1 MKKNK
6 GITLI
11 ALIAYMILVLTILA
25 ILTSMTRH
33 FRRNLSFA
41 YVGGYY
47 ELEFDKFIYDITQY
61 TKSVWYSVSQ
71 QSDTQITLSS
81 VYSDGYPQFTYT
93 YSSADKTI
101 YKEEDRYQEDARLNY
116 LDGSHIKIAT
126 HVDDCTFK
134 VLEINGKK
142 VIRVNMIIGGRRR
155 IQDFTMRNR

>member
-1 MKKNK
+1 MNKNK

-11 ALIAYMILVLTILA
+11 ALIAYMILVLTVLA

-47 ELEFDKFIYDITQY
+47 ELEFDKFLYDITGRTKVITY
-61 TKSVWYSVSQ
+61 TVSQ
-71 QSDTQITLSS
+71 QSDTQITISNLLTTSGVS
-81 VYSDGYPQFTYT
+81 CTYR

-101 YKEEDRYQEDARLNY
+101 YKDENFDNNTLN
-116 LDGSHIKIAT
+116 GSNIKVAT
-126 HVDDCTFK
+126 NIDDCTFK

-142 VIRVNMIIGGRRR
+142 VIRVNMLIGGRRR
-155 IQDFTMRNR
+155 IQDLTMRER